1 MENYQSKWRLIGFF
15 FKKSGDITMWSTQLL
30 NKERVVILPILPTGS
45 PEKKVNKESIMHPNK
60 KRYIDRDINIGMLLK
75 QNRTPS

>member
-1 MENYQSKWRLIGFF
+1 
-15 FKKSGDITMWSTQLL
+15 MWSTQLL

-45 PEKKVNKESIMHPNK
+45 PGKKVNKESTMHPNK
-60 KRYIDRDINIGMLLK
+60 KRYIDRDKNIGMLLK